1 MRAPEASIQATRTI
15 DMAKSQRLRLGVIGL
30 GRRGQQHLKTI
41 NGLTDRYQLVA
52 ICDLSETVAAANAK
66 RLGFKGYSDFN
77 KFFSCEEL
85 DVVVITTPRE
95 THHLVVKVAAGYG
108 VHMLIETPLAPTRA
122 MMDVIEEAVVKANV
136 KVEVGENM
144 WRRPT
149 ERLNRSAIDAGLIG
163 KVLRVSSYYE
173 SAGGNSCYHTMSMM
187 RLYADSD
194 VAEVRAFAQ
203 RFDLSQVRPRTTSL
217 GEETWT
223 QAQLFYDN
231 GVTGTCTYVT
241 SWMGPLRRGH
251 PRFMSIEGTEGFI
264 VTGATGV
271 NTLRRLENDVPLNYP
286 KQIASR
292 REGEREIPTRFFY
305 ETNPE
310 VQFLNPFADR
320 ILEDVDIVGVSDGLA
335 RADELSCIY
344 QAVTTGS
351 APHYGMAKAR
361 RDQELSILI
370 TESAR
375 LGRPLKAELR
385 DGQETPWESEQHDL
399 FRKIWGRGPFEDV
412 DRPIQRP

>member
-1 MRAPEASIQATRTI
+1 
-15 DMAKSQRLRLGVIGL
+15 MAKPQRLRVGVVGL
-30 GRRGQQHLKTI
+30 GRRGQQHMKTI
-41 NGLTDRYQLVA
+41 SGLSEHYQLVA
-52 ICDLSETVAAANAK
+52 ICDLSETVAAANAQ
-66 RLGFKGYSDFN
+66 RLGLKGYSDLN
-77 KFFSCEEL
+77 KFFSSENL

-95 THHLVVKVAAGYG
+95 THHLVVNVAAGYG

-122 MMDVIEEAVVKANV
+122 MMDAIQEAVAKAGV

-149 ERLNRSAIDAGLIG
+149 ERLNRKAIDAGLIG

-187 RLYADSD
+187 RLYANAD

-203 RFDLSQVRPRTTSL
+203 RFDLSQAPSGTTSL

-241 SWMGPLRRGH
+241 SWTGPLRGGH
-251 PRFMSIEGTEGFI
+251 PRFMTVEGTEGFI
-264 VTGATGV
+264 VTGAGEV
-271 NTLRRLENDVPLNYP
+271 NTLRRVENDIPSNFP

-292 REGEREIPTRFFY
+292 RQGEREIPIRFYY
-305 ETNPE
+305 ETDPE

-320 ILEDVDIVGVSDGLA
+320 ILDDVANAGVSDGLA
-335 RADELSCIY
+335 RADELNSIY

-351 APHYGMAKAR
+351 APDYGMAKAR
-361 RDQELSILI
+361 RDQELSIII

-385 DGQETPWESEQHDL
+385 DGQETPWEREQHDL
-399 FRKIWGRGPFEDV
+399 FRKIWGRDPFEDV
-412 DRPIQRP
+412 DRPVRRP